1 MRHGRGAQPAPAAWP
16 SRAALAALAQVVQL
30 GYYRG
35 ILNQL
40 DAINAANPAC
50 AFVTGECAPGPQ
62 FQFEAMA
69 RALGQ
74 APQPVDNPA
83 P

>member
-1 MRHGRGAQPAPAAWP
+1 MPAAWP
-16 SRAALAALAQVVQL
+16 SRAELAALAQVVQL

-50 AFVTGECAPGPQ
+50 EPLTGEWRALAQQ
-62 FQFEAMA
+62 FQFEALA